1 MRPAKP
7 WPKPPR
13 RLSIKNKACS
23 TRFAAA
29 ASAKLDCS
37 VGVDTSK
44 GLDFEAVE
52 RAFRHFALACVG
64 HLVE

>member
-1 MRPAKP
+1 MRPTKP

-23 TRFAAA
+23 TGFVAA

-37 VGVDTSK
+37 LGVDTSK
-44 GLDFEAVE
+44 GLGFEAVQ
-52 RAFRHFALACVG
+52 RAFHHLALACTG
-64 HLVE
+64 DLVE